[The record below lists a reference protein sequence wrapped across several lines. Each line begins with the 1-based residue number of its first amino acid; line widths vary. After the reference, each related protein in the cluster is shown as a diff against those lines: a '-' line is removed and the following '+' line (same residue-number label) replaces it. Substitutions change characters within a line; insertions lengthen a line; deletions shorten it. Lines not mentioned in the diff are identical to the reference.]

1 MLKKYTYIKEG
12 GLMDKIK
19 VDLNKNTTKV
29 ELSKH
34 SVVDLSKK
42 TEVDEADVDKAVS
55 ITNTAIAAIFIILV
69 TVMIAITIKISHRVD
84 KISSDAYYTE
94 FIVESLDCSKTEA
107 KEIIN
112 LVNDNGISNIVAMG
126 AYPGTD
132 KVLLEIETMNNESI
146 RYYLVYENSS
156 VSALLKLD
164 SENELEILYTI
175 VGEIDYSY
183 IEDLAGYIP

>member
-1 MLKKYTYIKEG
+1 
-12 GLMDKIK
+12 MDRNK
-19 VDLNKNTTKV
+19 VDLSKDTTKV
-29 ELSKH
+29 DLSKH
-34 SVVDLSKK
+34 STVDLSKK
-42 TEVDEADVDKAVS
+42 TEVDVDNAVS

-69 TVMIAITIKISHRVD
+69 TVMLTIVIKISHSVD

-94 FIVESLDCSKTEA
+94 FIAESLECSKSKA
-107 KEIIN
+107 KEIID

-132 KVLLEIETMNNESI
+132 KVLLEMETMNNESI

-164 SENELEILYTI
+164 SENELEILYTT

-183 IEDLAGYIP
+183 IEDLVGYIP